1 MSHIIYAYLLQ
12 MNTIQPKQIE
22 SDTVENVMAIVLSF
36 MENAI
41 HDAGT
46 YVEHAGRTIVS
57 KKDIRM
63 ALQAETF
70 EYMRRED
77 IEGALMYYKEEVHKD
92 IEQHDNPQYE
102 DSDSAEEG
110 AVQTFLQNKV
120 VSDSEM
126 EPYTKSSCKCPVCT
140 HIHRAVAI
148 WDTWVPTT
156 DMEKVIKKVI
166 DTQLID

>member
-1 MSHIIYAYLLQ
+1 MTHIIYAYLLQ
-12 MNTIQPKQIE
+12 MNTTQPKQIE

-57 KKDIRM
+57 KQDIRM

-77 IEGALMYYKEEVHKD
+77 IEGALLYYKEEVHKD
-92 IEQHDNPQYE
+92 IEQYDNPHYE
-102 DSDSAEEG
+102 DSNSEEDE
-110 AVQTFLQNKV
+110 VQTFLQNKV
-120 VSDSEM
+120 VPDSDM
-126 EPYTKSSCKCPVCT
+126 ETFTKSLCKCPICSR
-140 HIHRAVAI
+140 IHRAVAM
-148 WDTWVPTT
+148 WDTWNPTT